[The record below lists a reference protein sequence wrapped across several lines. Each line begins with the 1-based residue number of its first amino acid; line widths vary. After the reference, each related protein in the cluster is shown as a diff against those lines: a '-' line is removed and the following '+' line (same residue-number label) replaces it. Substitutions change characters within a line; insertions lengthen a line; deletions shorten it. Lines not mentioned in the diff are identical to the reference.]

1 MANELWHLRSGYA
14 GGTLDPATVDADPI
28 VQFRTWFD
36 EAVATGASDPNAM
49 TLATIDAGGRPSAR
63 IVLLKEVDPR
73 GFVFFTSYSSRKA
86 AALAANP
93 AAALVFYWG
102 SLHRQVRVEGVVAPI
117 ASAESDAYF
126 AVRPR
131 ESNLSAMSS
140 PQSQPI
146 AAREELEAR
155 VVATTA
161 AWEGKDLVRPETWG
175 GYRLVPDALEFWQ
188 GQPNRLHDR
197 VRYERDSDGSWS
209 RVRLAP

>member
-1 MANELWHLRSGYA
+1 
-14 GGTLDPATVDADPI
+14 
-28 VQFRTWFD
+28 
-36 EAVATGASDPNAM
+36 
-49 TLATIDAGGRPSAR
+49 
-63 IVLLKEVDPR
+63 
-73 GFVFFTSYSSRKA
+73 
-86 AALAANP
+86 
-93 AAALVFYWG
+93 
-102 SLHRQVRVEGVVAPI
+102 
-117 ASAESDAYF
+117 
-126 AVRPR
+126 
-131 ESNLSAMSS
+131 MSS